1 MDFPMTESDETLPL
15 FSERRDLASSPSQ
28 ETARLRSDAS
38 LSAAIRSWGEA
49 LEESGR
55 SIHTVKAFTGDL
67 RLLGKFVGAGQA
79 INAIGTHDLKNF
91 LDWMLN
97 NRGVPCSPKTYSRR
111 VTSIKA
117 FFRWLIQEGLLTEDP
132 AQPIPQQ
139 SVLSPLPVVLTT
151 DETESVLETS
161 DSMRRGVKPDPRP
174 HTLVSLLLH
183 TGIKKG
189 ECLAIHLNHIDLLAP
204 EGPVLFVRYGDV
216 RKRYKERKLAL
227 PPEWVSVYREYLKQ
241 YGPRDRLFPWSP
253 RRLEYILED
262 IGEAAGLEK
271 HLSFDMCRW
280 TSALTDYKRGTPD
293 DKIRQK
299 LGISKIQWREVGNK
313 LDRLAAQMD

>member
-1 MDFPMTESDETLPL
+1 
-15 FSERRDLASSPSQ
+15 
-28 ETARLRSDAS
+28 
-38 LSAAIRSWGEA
+38 
-49 LEESGR
+49 
-55 SIHTVKAFTGDL
+55 
-67 RLLGKFVGAGQA
+67 
-79 INAIGTHDLKNF
+79 
-91 LDWMLN
+91 
-97 NRGVPCSPKTYSRR
+97 
-111 VTSIKA
+111 
-117 FFRWLIQEGLLTEDP
+117 
-132 AQPIPQQ
+132 
-139 SVLSPLPVVLTT
+139 
-151 DETESVLETS
+151 
-161 DSMRRGVKPDPRP
+161 
-174 HTLVSLLLH
+174 
-183 TGIKKG
+183 
-189 ECLAIHLNHIDLLAP
+189 
-204 EGPVLFVRYGDV
+204 VRYGDV